1 MTDTVSPKRRSEI
14 MASVGQKN
22 TKPEMVVRSY
32 LHRKGLRYRL
42 HVKDLPGNPD
52 LVFPRF
58 NTVLFVNGCF
68 WHGHED
74 KNCKLA
80 RTPKSNIEFW
90 TNKVLGNKERD
101 NKNCAR
107 LEKLGWRVIVVWEC
121 ELTTTERLEKIY
133 TGLSGM
139 KAPAHQWLVAD

>member
-58 NTVLFVNGCF
+58 KTVLFVNGCF

-107 LEKLGWRVIVVWEC
+107 LEKL
-121 ELTTTERLEKIY
+121 
-133 TGLSGM
+133 
-139 KAPAHQWLVAD
+139 VAS